1 MKTINEHKGFTLI
14 ELLISMA
21 ILGIVLA
28 GLASLF
34 AGTNKSYTSESM
46 VITMQNNARAAM
58 DFVTRTMKGIS
69 SIPAPTIVSDGCNSS
84 ITFYAVEDLGISSG
98 GNTFITLNDTR
109 KDWKTNDWNNFSVT
123 IVSGTGKG
131 QTREIKSNTPTQL
144 TLKENSSWTTVP
156 DNTSEY
162 RILSFNR
169 FSRTAAD
176 NTLRYARNASGD
188 FSLVENITC
197 FTVKGGSPI
206 TSIDITISAQTPNP
220 LPDRGVRG
228 TITLR
233 SSVDVRN

>member
-34 AGTNKSYTSESM
+34 AGTNKSYTSQSM

-69 SIPAPTIVSDGCNSS
+69 SIPPPTIGGAVCNSS
-84 ITFYAVEDLGISSG
+84 ITFYAVEDFGMSSG

-109 KDWKTNDWNNFSVT
+109 KKWKTNDWNNFSVT

-131 QTREIKSNTPTQL
+131 QTRTIDSNTQDTL
-144 TLKENSSWTTVP
+144 TVKPVWDPVP
-156 DNTSEY
+156 DNTAEY

-169 FSRTAAD
+169 FSRRTTD
-176 NTLRYARNASGD
+176 NNLTYRRNTSD
-188 FSLVENITC
+188 NVSLAENITC
-197 FTVKGGSPI
+197 FTVQQSGTPI
-206 TSIDITISAQTPNP
+206 TSIDITISAETQNP
-220 LPDRGVRG
+220 LPDRGAKG
-228 TITLR
+228 TITLS
-233 SSVDVRN
+233 SSVDLRN